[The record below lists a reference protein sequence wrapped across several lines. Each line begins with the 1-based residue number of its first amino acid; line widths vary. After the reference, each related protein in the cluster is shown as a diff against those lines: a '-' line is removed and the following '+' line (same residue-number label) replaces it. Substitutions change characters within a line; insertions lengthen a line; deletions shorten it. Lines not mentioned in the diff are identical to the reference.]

1 MKYLTTFLLSIVCIL
16 SAYGQEADD
25 VLLSENSAV
34 PTRAKVAATDNA
46 ILAFDVNG
54 DGKVNAIDVVDIVK
68 YTRKSQRSVFKVAN
82 ADVNGDGKVD
92 IEDAKKLS
100 DLITGG
106 EMPASTP
113 TTQPEQPETPE
124 ETTDDTDTKPGVIS
138 GDSVIDPV
146 GP

>member
-106 EMPASTP
+106 EMPASKP
-113 TTQPEQPETPE
+113 VIEPEQPETPD
-124 ETTDDTDTKPGVIS
+124 ETTDDTGTKPGVIS

>member
-34 PTRAKVAATDNA
+34 PAKAKVAATDNA

-92 IEDAKKLS
+92 IEDVSK
-100 DLITGG
+100 
-106 EMPASTP
+106 EVN
-113 TTQPEQPETPE
+113 
-124 ETTDDTDTKPGVIS
+124 VIL
-138 GDSVIDPV
+138 GKEIL
-146 GP
+146 